1 MDIELEKNIN
11 AAVEYLKEISNDKL
25 DFRLMDP
32 IAKMMLVSL
41 LHESQKIKDYVDGI
55 EERIIER
62 FCEDFIPRREIEA
75 MPALSVIEVKF
86 KPKKDSETTI
96 IGNNASFVYKIGD
109 SKNQINYIPIFNTLC
124 IPYQNL
130 YILNPQKLCVGD
142 KVYDIIMDKPN
153 CIWIGINTKVE
164 IDSLKGLSLIIE
176 GTNGILP
183 EHIFVGSEDYEL
195 EYSDMTKMENIEMV
209 EPFDSQQSS
218 GQFFS
223 IIENW
228 KDTLTNMVNQSLI
241 FITDETKDRDVFK
254 QRAYPKIFE
263 KWVEEDGLNS
273 FDESTIWLKLEFQND
288 YIIPENISIKINV
301 MPITNIDITMLR

>member
-11 AAVEYLKEISNDKL
+11 AAVEYLKEISNEKL

-55 EERIIER
+55 GERIIER

-75 MPALSVIEVKF
+75 MPALSVIEAKF
-86 KPKKDSETTI
+86 KPKKDSETII

-153 CIWIGINTKVE
+153 CIWIGINTKAE

-176 GTNGILP
+176 GTNGKATVHKDCDLP
-183 EHIFVGSEDYEL
+183 
-195 EYSDMTKMENIEMV
+195 IE
-209 EPFDSQQSS
+209 
-218 GQFFS
+218 
-223 IIENW
+223 
-228 KDTLTNMVNQSLI
+228 
-241 FITDETKDRDVFK
+241 
-254 QRAYPKIFE
+254 
-263 KWVEEDGLNS
+263 
-273 FDESTIWLKLEFQND
+273 
-288 YIIPENISIKINV
+288 IPY
-301 MPITNIDITMLR
+301 LF